1 MYEIIANPEDYQID
15 DIIKGTG
22 NAHIEFSEE
31 ERLKWAGE
39 IDAFSS
45 KLIRFAEKSQELSK
59 VLSGSEQIKTTPAS
73 LKTLKIQL
81 FVINDALTTALDIA
95 KKLEADIIPK

>member
-15 DIIKGTG
+15 DLIKGTG
-22 NAHIEFSEE
+22 NAPISFSGE
-31 ERLKWAGE
+31 ERKKWAVE
-39 IDAFSS
+39 IDAFSK
-45 KLIRFAEKSQELSK
+45 KLIQLTEKARELSGLFK
-59 VLSGSEQIKTTPAS
+59 GDASITTTPAS

-81 FVINDALTTALDIA
+81 FTINDSLNKALEIS